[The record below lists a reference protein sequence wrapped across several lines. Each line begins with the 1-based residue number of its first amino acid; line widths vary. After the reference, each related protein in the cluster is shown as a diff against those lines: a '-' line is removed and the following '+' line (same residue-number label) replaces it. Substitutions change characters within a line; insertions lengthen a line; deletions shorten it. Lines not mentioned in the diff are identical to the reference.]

1 MILLSKFRI
10 PALVLSALLLSGV
23 AFTQEHKPQTPAGNQ
38 AIQTAPVKA
47 EDAKAVPSPEPAK
60 DHEAGQNAGGP
71 SAELAHASKEAA
83 GEEGESE
90 TAQFKNA
97 PSVLWLSHVLGLS
110 PHGGWWLAIVI
121 NFAVLAGLIAL
132 ALKKNLP
139 AMFRSRT
146 ATIQKGME
154 EARRA
159 SEDANR
165 RLADIESRL
174 ARLDAEIGAM
184 RAAAEQEA
192 AAEEQ
197 RILAAAEEDKRKIV
211 EGAEAEIA
219 AAAKMARRDL
229 KAYAA
234 DLAVTL
240 AEKRI
245 HVDPATDQALVR
257 TFVEQL
263 NDPNARKDGR

>member
-1 MILLSKFRI
+1 MLWKCRV
-10 PALVLSALLLSGV
+10 PALVLLSVLLFGT
-23 AFTQEHKPQTPAGNQ
+23 AFAQEHKPADNKAEHPQ
-38 AIQTAPVKA
+38 ATAPIKHG
-47 EDAKAVPSPEPAK
+47 EPAQGR
-60 DHEAGQNAGGP
+60 EAAGPG
-71 SAELAHASKEAA
+71 EQLAHASREAA
-83 GEEGESE
+83 GEEEESE
-90 TAQFKNA
+90 TAQFRKA
-97 PSVLWLSHVLGLS
+97 PSVLWLSHRLGVS
-110 PHGGWWLAIVI
+110 PHVAWWISIVI
-121 NFAVLAGLIAL
+121 NFIVLAALIAWG
-132 ALKKNLP
+132 LKKNLP
-139 AMFRSRT
+139 SMFRTRT
-146 ATIQKGME
+146 ANIQKGME
-154 EARRA
+154 EARKA

-165 RLADIESRL
+165 RLSDIESRL
-174 ARLDAEIGAM
+174 AKLDAEIGAM

-240 AEKRI
+240 AEKRV
-245 HVDPATDQALVR
+245 HVDLATDQALVR
-257 TFVEQL
+257 AFVEQL